1 MLTNSHDSFNKWY
14 VVLER
19 NLGLMRGFHGREV
32 KQSWPLVKEE
42 TAAVSWLKILQKL
55 RKDEACW
62 YPFSLNTHTHS
73 KTVFSLHKLLNG
85 FFERESAIS
94 ECQKCHFFPPF
105 KLEKV
110 EIFDRQVRVI
120 FIRCKTEKLSPFV
133 QLFIH
138 VCFLASISEY
148 MVCSKGYVYAWSKY
162 LKR

>member
-1 MLTNSHDSFNKWY
+1 MTILTNGMWCWKEILDLWEVSMA
-14 VVLER
+14 ER
-19 NLGLMRGFHGREV
+19 SNNPDLLSRRKPQPSLDWKYFKNWGKMKHVDIL
-32 KQSWPLVKEE
+32 LV
-42 TAAVSWLKILQKL
+42 W
-55 RKDEACW
+55 
-62 YPFSLNTHTHS
+62 THTHS

-148 MVCSKGYVYAWSKY
+148 MVCTKGYVYAWSKY